1 MFTGNKTH
9 PGILAIVHINRW
21 AWWKIYETYR
31 EFKLISVDNSGGDIV
46 CNVSVVHIST
56 YIDTYILVCS
66 LFIYILWAVSYILY
80 LYGMCSHLLW
90 KLTCNLLGTSIGYVL
105 IQSGNLLMLINFYV
119 SGSEMGV
126 YTHTHTYVYI
136 ISMYILGLC
145 ICIYITITH
154 TYMYVIVCDCPLNTL
169 WLRAEVILRPN
180 PYACTTMC
188 AHIHR

>member
-31 EFKLISVDNSGGDIV
+31 EFKLISTDNSGGDIV

-56 YIDTYILVCS
+56 YIHIYILVCS
-66 LFIYILWAVSYILY
+66 LCIYIYVLWAVSYILY
-80 LYGMCSHLLW
+80 LYGICSHLLW

-119 SGSEMGV
+119 SGPGMGV
-126 YTHTHTYVYI
+126 YTHTHIRIHYIYVYI
-136 ISMYILGLC
+136 G
-145 ICIYITITH
+145 
-154 TYMYVIVCDCPLNTL
+154 IVH
-169 WLRAEVILRPN
+169 
-180 PYACTTMC
+180 M
-188 AHIHR
+188 